1 MSVVKVNGI
10 GLAKEV
16 TAPVYGRQD
25 IGYSPGGPMDRFS
38 MQIGNLALGN
48 DGLAPALEIIAV
60 GSIEFQQDCL
70 FLLTGAKRQEARLLE
85 NRSSGQTVV
94 DLAHGSIA
102 LARQGDCLTLGP
114 PEYGFRTYLC
124 HTRCDAQD
132 LTDRQRS
139 LLGRTIPKYS
149 EVCTVG
155 DPENRIRVLRGPE
168 WEFLENPTRFL
179 DPPWMTTTD
188 MSDMGMRLRALA
200 GAPLGAKRTD
210 IISAPVNDGT
220 IQLTAKGPI
229 VLLRSRQTIGGYPR
243 VFNVIGPDV
252 DLLGQY
258 APNQAIRF
266 TEVSVDE
273 ALDIASRKNRD
284 LEVFQRRWAS
294 GAPVG

>member
-16 TAPVYGRQD
+16 AAPAFGRQD
-25 IGYSPGGPMDRFS
+25 IGYSPGGPVDRFS
-38 MQIGNLALGN
+38 MHVGNLALGN
-48 DGLAPALEIIAV
+48 HQWAPALEIIAI

-70 FLLTGAKRQEARLLE
+70 FTLTGAKRQEARLLE
-85 NRSSGQTVV
+85 NRSSGQVAV
-94 DLAHGSIA
+94 EVAHGSIV
-102 LARQGDCLTLGP
+102 LAREGDCLTLGP

-124 HTRCDAQD
+124 HTRCEAQD
-132 LTDRQRS
+132 LTDRQRT

-168 WEFLENPTRFL
+168 WEFLENPKRFL
-179 DPPWMTTTD
+179 DPPWMTTMD

-200 GAPLGAKRTD
+200 GAMLGAKRTD

-229 VLLRSRQTIGGYPR
+229 VLLRGRQTIGGYPR
-243 VFNVIGPDV
+243 IFNVIGSDI

-266 TEVSVDE
+266 TEVSVAE
-273 ALDIASRKNRD
+273 ALDIAARKNQD
-284 LEVFQRRWAS
+284 LERFQRRWTAGAS
-294 GAPVG
+294 RG